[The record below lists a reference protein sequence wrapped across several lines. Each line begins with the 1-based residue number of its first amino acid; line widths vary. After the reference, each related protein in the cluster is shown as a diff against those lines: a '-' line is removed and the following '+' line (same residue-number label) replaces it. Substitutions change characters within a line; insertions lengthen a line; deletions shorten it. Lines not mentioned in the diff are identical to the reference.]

1 MKDQISETRIGNLH
15 PKVRQIFTS
24 FIEDAE
30 KEFGITLR
38 VSEGYRSIAYQNSL
52 YEKGR
57 TQSGK
62 IVTNAKGGSS
72 YHNYGLAI
80 DLVELKDG
88 KVNWN
93 FDYSKLL
100 PLARKYNIAWGGLF
114 KNILDKPH
122 YEITFGYN
130 WRDLLRKYNAKD
142 FIPNT
147 EFVNI

>member
-1 MKDQISETRIGNLH
+1 MNDKISETRIAALH

-30 KEFGITLR
+30 NEFGITLR

-52 YEKGR
+52 YAKGR
-57 TQSGK
+57 TTAGK
-62 IVTNAKGGSS
+62 IVTNARGGSS

-88 KVNWN
+88 KINWD

-100 PLARKYNIAWGGLF
+100 PLARKYNLTWGGTF
-114 KNILDKPH
+114 KNIIDKPH
-122 YEITFGYN
+122 YEITFGNN
-130 WRDLLRKYNAKD
+130 WRTLLKKYGEKD

-147 EFVNI
+147 EYVNI